1 MKKVLKAIEVYEFD
15 ELSPQAKRA
24 ACQQIGDSM
33 TDDPWWH
40 ECVYDAFIERAA
52 SYGLEVDEDNIQFSG
67 FWSQGDGA
75 SFTCD
80 NIDTV
85 KLLHALGIKV
95 KEGSEKD
102 VHDYIDASIERIDW
116 HYCHENTVEAKV
128 FSYSYEFEEENSD
141 YIDSLAEV
149 LEERLEDL
157 KDDLCSDLYRDLER
171 EYAFYHEIE
180 YAREYSEDHKM
191 LFLING
197 SVYDWGE

>member
-1 MKKVLKAIEVYEFD
+1 MRTIVETIKTNVYTFN
-15 ELSPQAKRA
+15 ELSESAKEN

-33 TDDPWWH
+33 TSDNLWYEPVFED
-40 ECVYDAFIERAA
+40 FIERAA

-141 YIDSLAEV
+141 YIDALAEV

-157 KDDLCSDLYRDLER
+157 KDDLCSDLYRDLEHAYDFLYSE
-171 EYAFYHEIE
+171 EYASE
-180 YAREYSEDHKM
+180 YKEV
-191 LFLING
+191 LFLEDGTIYEWN
-197 SVYDWGE
+197 